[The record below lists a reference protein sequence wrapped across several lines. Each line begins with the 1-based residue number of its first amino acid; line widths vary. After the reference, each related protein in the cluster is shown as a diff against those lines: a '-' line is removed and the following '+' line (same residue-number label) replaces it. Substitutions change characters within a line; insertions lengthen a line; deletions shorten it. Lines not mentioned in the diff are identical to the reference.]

1 MRSNN
6 MASEKTTYWMAVG
19 LLALFMGNHFVSRIG
34 GNCLVSK
41 ARVAVERISG
51 QADHLMAMA
60 EVAMGRTSTR
70 FDRAQAAMEMAQV
83 RMASVQSQF
92 ARQQAAC
99 ARLGAGRARM
109 VVQQQLLQ
117 MQIPVVNPQ
126 PRIEMVMP
134 RPPAAP
140 SADPI

>member
-19 LLALFMGNHFVSRIG
+19 LLALFMGSHFVSRIG
-34 GNCLVSK
+34 GNCLASK
-41 ARVAVERISG
+41 AQVAVERVSG
-51 QADHLMAMA
+51 QATHLMAMA

-83 RMASVQSQF
+83 RMASVQTQF

-99 ARLGAGRARM
+99 VRLEGSRARM
-109 VVQQQLLQ
+109 VVLQQLQ
-117 MQIPVVNPQ
+117 QIQIPVVH
-126 PRIEMVMP
+126 PRVELMMP
-134 RPPAAP
+134 RTPTAP
-140 SADPI
+140 SQDPI

>member
-1 MRSNN
+1 M
-6 MASEKTTYWMAVG
+6 V
-19 LLALFMGNHFVSRIG
+19 
-34 GNCLVSK
+34 
-41 ARVAVERISG
+41 
-51 QADHLMAMA
+51 MA

-99 ARLGAGRARM
+99 ARLEAGRARM

-117 MQIPVVNPQ
+117 MRIPVVNPQ

-134 RPPAAP
+134 GPPAAP
-140 SADPI
+140 SPDPI

>member
-1 MRSNN
+1 MRSNH

-34 GNCLVSK
+34 GNCLASK

-70 FDRAQAAMEMAQV
+70 FDRAQAAMEIAQV
-83 RMASVQSQF
+83 RMASVQTRF
-92 ARQQAAC
+92 AQQQAAC
-99 ARLGAGRARM
+99 ARVSASQARM
-109 VVQQQLLQ
+109 MVQEQLQ
-117 MQIPVVNPQ
+117 RIQIPVVSPR

>member
-1 MRSNN
+1 
-6 MASEKTTYWMAVG
+6 MASEKALYWMAVS
-19 LLALFMGNHFVSRIG
+19 LMTLVMSNHFVSRIG
-34 GNCLVSK
+34 GNCLSSK

-70 FDRAQAAMEMAQV
+70 FDRAQTAVAMAQV
-83 RMASVQSQF
+83 RMTSVQTQF

-99 ARLGAGRARM
+99 ARLEGSRARI
-109 VVQQQLLQ
+109 VVRQQLEQ
-117 MQIPVVNPQ
+117 MEIPAIVLR
-126 PRIEMVMP
+126 PRVEMVMP

-140 SADPI
+140 SEDPI

>member
-19 LLALFMGNHFVSRIG
+19 LLAVFMGNHFVSRIG
-34 GNCLVSK
+34 GNCLASK

-70 FDRAQAAMEMAQV
+70 FDRAQAVMEMAQV
-83 RMASVQSQF
+83 RMASVQTQF

-99 ARLGAGRARM
+99 ARLEGSRARM
-109 VVQQQLLQ
+109 MIRQQLE
-117 MQIPVVNPQ
+117 QIDIPAVVTR
-126 PRIEMVMP
+126 PRVEMVMP

>member
-1 MRSNN
+1 

-19 LLALFMGNHFVSRIG
+19 LLALFMGNHFVSKFDG
-34 GNCLVSK
+34 SCLASK
-41 ARVAVERISG
+41 ARAAVERVSG
-51 QADHLMAMA
+51 QATHLMAMA

-70 FDRAQAAMEMAQV
+70 FDRAQAAMKMAQV

-99 ARLGAGRARM
+99 ARLEAGRARM

-117 MQIPVVNPQ
+117 MRIPVVNPQ

-134 RPPAAP
+134 GPPAAP
-140 SADPI
+140 SPDPI

>member
-1 MRSNN
+1 
-6 MASEKTTYWMAVG
+6 MASEKATYWMAVG
-19 LLALFMGNHFVSRIG
+19 LLTLFMGNHFVSRIG
-34 GNCLVSK
+34 GNCLASK

-83 RMASVQSQF
+83 RMASVQTQF

-99 ARLGAGRARM
+99 ARLEGSRARM
-109 VVQQQLLQ
+109 MVRQQLVQ
-117 MQIPVVNPQ
+117 MDIPALVSR

-134 RPPAAP
+134 RPPAVP

>member
-1 MRSNN
+1 

-34 GNCLVSK
+34 GNCLASK

-51 QADHLMAMA
+51 QATQLMAMA

-83 RMASVQSQF
+83 RMASVQTQF

-99 ARLGAGRARM
+99 ARLEGSRARM
-109 VVQQQLLQ
+109 VVLQQLQ
-117 MQIPVVNPQ
+117 QIQIPVVH
-126 PRIEMVMP
+126 PRVELVMP
-134 RPPAAP
+134 RTPTAP
-140 SADPI
+140 SRDPI

>member
-1 MRSNN
+1 

-19 LLALFMGNHFVSRIG
+19 LLAVFMGNHFVSRIG
-34 GNCLVSK
+34 GNCLASK

-70 FDRAQAAMEMAQV
+70 FDRAQAVMEMAQV
-83 RMASVQSQF
+83 RMASVQTQF

-99 ARLGAGRARM
+99 ARLEGSRARM
-109 VVQQQLLQ
+109 MIRQQLE
-117 MQIPVVNPQ
+117 QIDIPAVVTR
-126 PRIEMVMP
+126 PRVEMVMP

>member
-1 MRSNN
+1 
-6 MASEKTTYWMAVG
+6 MASEKATYWMAVG

-34 GNCLVSK
+34 GNCLASK

-60 EVAMGRTSTR
+60 DVAMGRTSTR

-83 RMASVQSQF
+83 RMASVQTQF

-99 ARLGAGRARM
+99 ARLEGSRARM
-109 VVQQQLLQ
+109 MIRQQLE
-117 MQIPVVNPQ
+117 QIDIPAVVSR
-126 PRIEMVMP
+126 PRIEMMMP